1 MLKMLLYQNYKY
13 LKFQI
18 KNQINLILINWCNN
32 MIKYYNKDLIK
43 VVKLKEI
50 NKINKIYQ
58 NN

>member
-18 KNQINLILINWCNN
+18 ENQIKLILINWCNN